1 MRKLSLWRGRI
12 QADSQYLSL
21 SFRQF
26 CILHFVLLYFCIL
39 YFPCLSFSFLDL
51 FVFVI
56 LYFRNDD
63 ETWLVVRV
71 DPRQT
76 VNNGMIWNNT
86 DIDDAEPSQS
96 IDFGDWDIFFNL
108 VSEFGNR
115 AKIEFN
121 AVWLDCK
128 IYAFKRQF
136 LFMKGKLL
144 CL

>member
-21 SFRQF
+21 GFQQF

-39 YFPCLSFSFLDL
+39 YFLCLSFSFLDL

-76 VNNGMIWNNT
+76 VNNGMI
-86 DIDDAEPSQS
+86 
-96 IDFGDWDIFFNL
+96 
-108 VSEFGNR
+108 
-115 AKIEFN
+115 
-121 AVWLDCK
+121 
-128 IYAFKRQF
+128 
-136 LFMKGKLL
+136 
-144 CL
+144 